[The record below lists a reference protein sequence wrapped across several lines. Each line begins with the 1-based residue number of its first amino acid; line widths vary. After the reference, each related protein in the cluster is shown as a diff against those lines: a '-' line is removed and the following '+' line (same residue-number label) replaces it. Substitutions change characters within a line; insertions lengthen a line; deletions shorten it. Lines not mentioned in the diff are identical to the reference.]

1 MRASKRHTSVL
12 LAGLLASCAFNAAV
26 AQEAGN
32 ASGPP
37 KTAKER
43 QAGKAYDPQR
53 VNDCKVPLELRDDKT
68 RSADCGEKAKTAASE
83 GEAVK
88 AEESSD

>member
-1 MRASKRHTSVL
+1 MRR
-12 LAGLLASCAFNAAV
+12 GLLVCLALPFTATILSTPLK
-26 AQEAGN
+26 AQETETTA
-32 ASGPP
+32 P

-68 RSADCGEKAKTAASE
+68 RSTDCGEKAKAAASE
-83 GEAVK
+83 GKAPEA
-88 AEESSD
+88 EGTSD